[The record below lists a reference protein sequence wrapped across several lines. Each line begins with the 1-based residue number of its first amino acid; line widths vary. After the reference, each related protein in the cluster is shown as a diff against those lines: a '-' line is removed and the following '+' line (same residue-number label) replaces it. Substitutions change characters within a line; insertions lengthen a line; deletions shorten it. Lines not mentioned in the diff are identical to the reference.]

1 SNAEQVSDLLALA
14 LLLKESGLLLVK
26 DGVPVSRINIVPL
39 FETIEALQNSTRIMS
54 ELLDK
59 PWYKS
64 VLASRDNLQ
73 EIMLGYSDSNKDG
86 GYVTSQWSLYQAEIQ
101 LVEMAEKYGIQLRL
115 FHGRGGSVGRG
126 GGPSF
131 EAILAQPEGSV
142 DGQIR
147 ITEQGEV

>member
-1 SNAEQVSDLLALA
+1 PLYNPYITYEPQTQRELEIFQAAADIKNRFGDKAITQSIISNAEQVSDLLALA

-39 FETIEALQNSTRIMS
+39 FETIEALQNSARIMS

-101 LVEMAEKYGIQLRL
+101 LVEMAEKY
-115 FHGRGGSVGRG
+115 
-126 GGPSF
+126 
-131 EAILAQPEGSV
+131 
-142 DGQIR
+142 
-147 ITEQGEV
+147 